1 MTEEERTGVAPS
13 AAPTDG
19 LQELTD
25 EIGQTREELGET
37 VEALVA
43 KADVT
48 ARAREKATEVAGRI
62 SGKAS
67 QVRETAGQL
76 KEQGT
81 ARLSSAGT
89 AAPEPV
95 RRAARQ
101 AASRVQQ
108 RKVLAAM
115 TAAGALLAGWLI
127 VRRRGR

>member
-1 MTEEERTGVAPS
+1 
-13 AAPTDG
+13 
-19 LQELTD
+19 
-25 EIGQTREELGET
+25 
-37 VEALVA
+37 
-43 KADVT
+43 
-48 ARAREKATEVAGRI
+48 
-62 SGKAS
+62 
-67 QVRETAGQL
+67 VRETAGQL

-81 ARLSSAGT
+81 ARLSSAGAAAPEPVRRAAKQAASRVGSAGS

-108 RKVLAAM
+108 RKVLVAM